1 MEREDRENAYRIN
14 NSVSFVPETTDSLDA
29 VIDIIDDD
37 IKNKNLPTLMC
48 LLKLKQQLLLSSK
61 PKQLTMNLLH

>member
-1 MEREDRENAYRIN
+1 MEREDRENTCRIN

-48 LLKLKQQLLLSSK
+48 LLKLTQHLLLRLK
-61 PKQLTMNLLH
+61 LKQLKMNLLH